1 MSAFAPSNIDLNAP
15 PVPPR
20 PRNQREAMMAA
31 SNLKADQ
38 AKVDQIMGFMGTD
51 MGWDRSM
58 VEKALVVRVESRFD
72 ARMQVG

>member
-1 MSAFAPSNIDLNAP
+1 
-15 PVPPR
+15 
-20 PRNQREAMMAA
+20 MAA

-58 VEKALVVRVESRFD
+58 VEKALVVRVESRLD